1 MTKKDWVKKVFD
13 GETVERVPMGF
24 WHHFIPHSK
33 MGLIPTHPELTEEY
47 FEMNRQWLKDLNPD
61 FVKIMSDGYLMM
73 PIDIGGGTPEEI
85 ADVKTVDLQA
95 FINGSANIAKGC
107 REIYGP
113 DMLLLMNIFSPFI
126 TLVKQIRICY
136 KDEAYPVLKQMI
148 REYPDQIKAGV
159 EKITDYMIQVVKAVM
174 GEDRAD
180 GIYLCTRQC
189 TMDEEAVKLLIN
201 PSEIRLLKAA
211 NEICTYNAA
220 HICDFDGK
228 QTDMALYAEYPV
240 KVFNWAVKT
249 EGLKLSEG
257 REIFG
262 GRTVMGGFDMNKDG
276 VLYTG
281 PREAIKAETE
291 KILADAGRQHVI
303 LGADCTVDPSI
314 DTEHLVWVREFANG

>member
-1 MTKKDWVKKVFD
+1 MTKKEWVKKAFD
-13 GETVERVPMGF
+13 GEQVDRVPMGF
-24 WHHFIPHSK
+24 WHHFIPHAK

-47 FEMNRQWLKDLNPD
+47 FELNRQWLKDLDPD

-73 PIDIGGGTPEEI
+73 PLDIGSGTPEAI
-85 ADVKTVDLQA
+85 ANVKAVDLQA
-95 FINGSANIAKGC
+95 FIDGSVNIARGC

-126 TLVKQIRICY
+126 TLVKQIRACY
-136 KDEAYPVLKQMI
+136 KDQAYPVLKQMI
-148 REYPDQIKAGV
+148 KEHPEQIKAGV
-159 EKITDYMIQVVKAVM
+159 EKVTDFMIEVVKAVM

-189 TMDEEAVKLLIN
+189 TMDEDAVKLIIN
-201 PSEIRLLKAA
+201 PSEIRLLEAA
-211 NEICTYNAA
+211 NAIGTYNAA

-228 QTDMALYAEYPV
+228 QTNMALYAEYPV

-257 REIFG
+257 RKIFG
-262 GRTVMGGFDMNKDG
+262 GRTVMGGFDMNKEG

-281 PREAIKAETE
+281 PKEAVKAETK
-291 KILADAGRQHVI
+291 KILADAGRQRVI

-314 DTEHLVWVREFANG
+314 ATEHLVWVREFANG